1 MYILINITSLHKY
14 SHHCIYS
21 SIVTNP
27 LSTCTLCLF
36 HIVNIVYILINIIY
50 IASLAC
56 IILSNIAWLVGEG
69 GAYYCVSVCGF
80 FDRSDVFPL
89 LCHLLQL
96 KFVLFLYDIQIL
108 FLLSIKYVSILF
120 PPSII
125 ATFAGL
131 IQHVHK

>member
-1 MYILINITSLHKY
+1 MLLLLVSFHQ
-14 SHHCIYS
+14 
-21 SIVTNP
+21 
-27 LSTCTLCLF
+27 TLPG
-36 HIVNIVYILINIIY
+36 
-50 IASLAC
+50 
-56 IILSNIAWLVGEG
+56 WLGRGGET
-69 GAYYCVSVCGF
+69 YYCVIVCGF
-80 FDRSDVFPL
+80 FDRWDVFPL